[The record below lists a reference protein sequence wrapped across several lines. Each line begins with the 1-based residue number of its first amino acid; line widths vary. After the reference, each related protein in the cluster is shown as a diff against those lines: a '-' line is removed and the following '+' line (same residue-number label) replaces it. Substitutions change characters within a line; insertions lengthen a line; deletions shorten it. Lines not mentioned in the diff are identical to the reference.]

1 MILMKKDEN
10 SKFIVFEYFIFLIYF
25 FLDKLLNK
33 NMNKKIY
40 FYQFI

>member
-1 MILMKKDEN
+1 MKKDEN
-10 SKFIVFEYFIFLIYF
+10 SKFIVFEYFYFFNIF